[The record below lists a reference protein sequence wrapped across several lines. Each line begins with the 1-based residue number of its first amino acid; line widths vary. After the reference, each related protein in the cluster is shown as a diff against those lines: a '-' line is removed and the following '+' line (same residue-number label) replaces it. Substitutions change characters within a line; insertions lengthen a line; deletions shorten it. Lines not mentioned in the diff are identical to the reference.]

1 MSTNLERLELAAQRL
16 GPLLD
21 ELTLVGG
28 TAVGLLISD
37 PAAEPPRPTLDV
49 DFVAESTTYVQYAQ
63 VERRLMAQGFAHARG
78 DGDPRC
84 RFRLGDL
91 VLDVMPLDERVLG
104 FSNAWYRSGIK
115 CRVTARLPSGTRF
128 HHIDAPHLIATK
140 LLAFAERGEDDVLT
154 SHDIEDI
161 VRTVDGRDSVV
172 DELAGAPAE
181 VRAFVAKGL
190 ERCVAAPH
198 FLEALSG
205 YFRDPELGAVRARG
219 VELRLR
225 QMIRTR
231 QA

>member
-1 MSTNLERLELAAQRL
+1 MPTNLERLELATRQL
-16 GPLLD
+16 GPMLD

-28 TAVGLLISD
+28 TAVGMLISD

-49 DFVAESTTYVQYAQ
+49 DFVAEAATYVQYAQ
-63 VERRLMAQGFAHARG
+63 VERRLMERGFAHARG
-78 DGDPRC
+78 EGDPRC

-104 FSNAWYRSGIK
+104 FSNQWYRSGIK
-115 CRVTARLPSGTRF
+115 CRVTARLPSGTQL

-172 DELAGAPAE
+172 DELASAPAE
-181 VRAFVAKGL
+181 VRAFVSRGL
-190 ERCVAAPH
+190 GRCVDAPH

-205 YFRDPELGAVRARG
+205 YFRDPDIGAIRARG
-219 VELRLR
+219 VEERLR
-225 QMIRTR
+225 QMIR
-231 QA
+231 AGKG